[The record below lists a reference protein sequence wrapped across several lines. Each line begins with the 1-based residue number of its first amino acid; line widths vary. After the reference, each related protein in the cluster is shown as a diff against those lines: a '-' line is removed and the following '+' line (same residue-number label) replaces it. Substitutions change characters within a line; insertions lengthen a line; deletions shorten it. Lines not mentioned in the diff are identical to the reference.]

1 MGRARVCG
9 KMHVLLLKEPRD
21 GDSGPDPYIKE
32 LASHGHQAT
41 LIPVLSFK
49 FVSLNMLTDKL
60 FQPDKHG
67 GLIFTSPRAVE
78 AVRMCLDSEERR
90 EEWNSSVKDKWNAK
104 SVYVVGKAT
113 AALVQSLGL
122 NPVGEDTGTADVLS
136 RLIIEREDTN
146 IPPLFF
152 PCGSIKREVLPT
164 ALRDN
169 GVPLE
174 TLTVYQ
180 TAEHPDLEKN
190 LENYFAE
197 QGPPASVAFFSP
209 SGVKFCLQVVRRLA
223 GERLLQIKFA
233 AIGPTTRDA
242 MAAEGL
248 CVSCTAEQPTAE
260 HLAAAIAKA
269 LQ

>member
-1 MGRARVCG
+1 MN
-9 KMHVLLLKEPRD
+9 VLLLKEPRE

-32 LASHGHQAT
+32 LAAHGHKAT

-49 FVSLNMLTDKL
+49 FVSLNTLSDKI

-78 AVRMCLDSEERR
+78 AVRVCIEERKQ
-90 EEWNSSVKDKWNAK
+90 EWDSSVKEKWNSK

-113 AALVQSLGL
+113 AASAQNLGL
-122 NPVGEDTGTADVLS
+122 NSLGEDTGTADVLS
-136 RLIIEREDTN
+136 KVIIEREDKN

-164 ALRDN
+164 ALREN

-190 LENYFAE
+190 LKNYFTE
-197 QGPPASVAFFSP
+197 QGVPASVAFFSP
-209 SGVKFCLQVVRRLA
+209 SGVKFCLDVVRRFSGDQLSS
-223 GERLLQIKFA
+223 IKFG
-233 AIGPTTRDA
+233 AIGPTTEEA
-242 MAAEGL
+242 MRAEGL
-248 CVSCTAEQPTAE
+248 TVSCVASKPTAE
-260 HLAAAIAKA
+260 HLSSAISSA